1 MTSWLTLNDGGSS
14 QVLAMLLSEGDI
26 EGSDIRAASAEF
38 HERVKELRAKLR
50 RLKALKASLA
60 KRTRAR
66 RPRRPWHKATKVSP
80 ARWEARRV
88 SPERRKTM
96 QRQGRY
102 LGAIRQL
109 RPADRA
115 KVKGVR
121 AEKGFAAAIAEARRL
136 MRGQPREG

>member
-1 MTSWLTLNDGGSS
+1 MFEAEAD
-14 QVLAMLLSEGDI
+14 VEA
-26 EGSDIRAASAEF
+26 SDIRAAAAGY

-60 KRTRAR
+60 KRIRAR
-66 RPRRPWHKATKVSP
+66 RPRRPRHKPAKVSP

-102 LGAIRQL
+102 LGAIRHL

-115 KVKGVR
+115 KVKGIR

-136 MRGQPREG
+136 MRGQPRQG